1 MAVGSF
7 ITPLN
12 NDWTRPSDWID
23 ISTAANNEINLLV
36 MDGGIMS
43 FFVNTASGTYSID
56 WGDGSIVTGRVSG
69 TVYAHQ
75 YAVGTGTP
83 CSLGYTTFKIRIY
96 GAASNITRFATS
108 ILPAAQYPQFVGL
121 THQQPLLWTV
131 FGTNGLTAMGSCFG
145 GITNGCRKLQ
155 SVTLPPTL
163 TGIVTWTFAF
173 AGCSSLQSIVGL
185 NSPWNAVGATIQ
197 SMFLN
202 CISLKTINLPA
213 VLPSSTNFLSD
224 TFNGCTS
231 LRSISFPANWAVVG
245 SSINSMMTNCNQ
257 LQSLNIPGTWAANIR
272 DLSGAFGS
280 MVSLQKITLPTTWA
294 TGGKTLTN
302 MFGSCFNLTS
312 IDLGTSWGGSTTGA
326 TATNLMFQNCTALQS
341 VTVPA
346 TYGGNITNLSSMFAG
361 CQNLRE
367 INNLEYLGSTGS
379 AANYTT
385 FIGANIFLTGSYT
398 IGGLISKIDWNGSSA
413 TAKNA
418 VTGLRFTNPS
428 STYAGTSPQIN
439 ISYTNLET
447 GSLVDVFNDLPTLVG
462 KTINITGASGAS
474 SLTAGQRAIATGK
487 GWTITG

>member
-1 MAVGSF
+1 
-7 ITPLN
+7 
-12 NDWTRPSDWID
+12 
-23 ISTAANNEINLLV
+23 
-36 MDGGIMS
+36 
-43 FFVNTASGTYSID
+43 
-56 WGDGSIVTGRVSG
+56 
-69 TVYAHQ
+69 
-75 YAVGTGTP
+75 
-83 CSLGYTTFKIRIY
+83 
-96 GAASNITRFATS
+96 
-108 ILPAAQYPQFVGL
+108 
-121 THQQPLLWTV
+121 
-131 FGTNGLTAMGSCFG
+131 
-145 GITNGCRKLQ
+145 
-155 SVTLPPTL
+155 
-163 TGIVTWTFAF
+163 
-173 AGCSSLQSIVGL
+173 
-185 NSPWNAVGATIQ
+185 
-197 SMFLN
+197 
-202 CISLKTINLPA
+202 
-213 VLPSSTNFLSD
+213 
-224 TFNGCTS
+224 
-231 LRSISFPANWAVVG
+231 
-245 SSINSMMTNCNQ
+245 MMTNCNQ

-385 FIGANIFLTGSYT
+385 FIGFNIFLTGSYT

-418 VTGLRFTNPS
+418 ATGLRFTNPS

>member
-23 ISTAANNEINLLV
+23 ISTVADNEINLLV
-36 MDGGIMS
+36 QDGGIMS
-43 FFVNTASGTYSID
+43 FLVNTASGTYSID
-56 WGDGSIVTGRVSG
+56 WGDGSVETGRVSG

-83 CSLGYTTFKIRIY
+83 CSLGYTTFSIRIY
-96 GAASNITRFATS
+96 GAASNITRFA
-108 ILPAAQYPQFVGL
+108 IQPLPAAQYPQFSGL
-121 THQQPLLWTV
+121 LHQQPLLWAV
-131 FGTNGLTAMGSCFG
+131 MGTNGLLSMTSAFG
-145 GITNGCRKLQ
+145 GLVSQARKLQ
-155 SVTLPPTL
+155 SVTLPQTL

-173 AGCSSLQSIVGL
+173 GTCTSLQSIVGL

-197 SMFLN
+197 SMFVN
-202 CISLKTINLPA
+202 CNSLKSINLPA
-213 VLPSSTNFLSD
+213 VLPSGTNFLSD
-224 TFNGCTS
+224 TFNQCTS
-231 LRSISFPANWAVVG
+231 LRSISFPANWAVNG
-245 SSINSMMTNCNQ
+245 SSINSMLLGCTQ
-257 LQSLNIPGTWAANIR
+257 LQNINLPGTWATNIIN
-272 DLSGAFGS
+272 LGGAFSS
-280 MVSLQKITLPTTWA
+280 MFNLQKITLPTTWS
-294 TGGKTLTN
+294 TGAKSLN
-302 MFGSCFNLTS
+302 SLFANDYSLTS
-312 IDLGTSWGGSTTGA
+312 VDLGTSWGASTTGV
-326 TATNLMFQNCTALQS
+326 TVTNLMFQNCYALQS

-385 FIGANIFLTGSYT
+385 FMGSNIFLTGSYT

-418 VTGLRFTNPS
+418 ATGLRFTNPS

-447 GSLVDVFNDLPTLVG
+447 GSLVDVFNDLPTLTG